1 MGKKKKLKLDVKF
14 YDYMDMN
21 IPFKDL
27 PLPKTDTEK
36 KMLIERY
43 LKEYGEDYR
52 LSPWVDPS
60 EDLDLDGNEI
70 EYTREEML
78 YDRATWIIFLSN
90 HPDPRARQF
99 IHETT
104 DPIIVFGKM
113 EE

>member
-1 MGKKKKLKLDVKF
+1 MSKKKKLKLDVKF

-36 KMLIERY
+36 QMLIERY

-60 EDLDLDGNEI
+60 EDVDLDGNDI
-70 EYTREEML
+70 EYTREELL
-78 YDRATWIIFLSN
+78 YDRARLIILLSN
-90 HPDPRARQF
+90 SPDPKDRML
-99 IHETT
+99 IYETT
-104 DPIIVFGKM
+104 DCLIDF
-113 EE
+113 